1 MALAPVADGGQ
12 HSEDCARGTLT
23 GGVVAVRLPPLVS
36 ERLLAAVM
44 ALDAAWLVVDVHAV
58 SGDPDVILERLTAA
72 LRRSARSVE
81 RTCAVLP
88 PRPGAA
94 VATFATLAD
103 ACQAKL
109 FFDAGFGPG
118 WQATHSSSP
127 RLAAVR
133 GR

>member
-1 MALAPVADGGQ
+1 MALAPVADVAQ
-12 HSEDCARGTLT
+12 HGADCARGTLT
-23 GGVVAVRLPPLVS
+23 GGVVAVRLPALVS

-44 ALDAAWLVVDVHAV
+44 ELDAAWLVVDLRTVD
-58 SGDPDVILERLTAA
+58 GDPDVILERVTAA
-72 LRRSARSVE
+72 LRRSARSIE

-118 WQATHSSSP
+118 WRATHASSP
-127 RLAAVR
+127 RLAPVR
-133 GR
+133 GT